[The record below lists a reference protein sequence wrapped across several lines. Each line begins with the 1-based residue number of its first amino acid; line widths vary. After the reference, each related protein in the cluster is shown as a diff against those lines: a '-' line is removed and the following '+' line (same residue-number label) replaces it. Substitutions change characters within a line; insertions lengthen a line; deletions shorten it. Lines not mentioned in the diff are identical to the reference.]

1 MPWERSTSPGFSGFR
16 KDAGSFVAIRH
27 KGMVCSA
34 LFSLPLLL
42 WFPASNMWSTMSTRI
57 YKETHFDASH
67 RLMHYEGKC
76 SRLHGHRWEVEVW
89 MEGTIDAT
97 SKILLDY
104 NIIKQ
109 VVEVYD
115 HQVILNKDDPMVKAL
130 SPFQLP
136 VLTDGDPTSELLA
149 EDIRERLNRFCVEA
163 GVDARVTKIRV
174 WESDGCYAEVD
185 AA

>member
-1 MPWERSTSPGFSGFR
+1 
-16 KDAGSFVAIRH
+16 
-27 KGMVCSA
+27 
-34 LFSLPLLL
+34 
-42 WFPASNMWSTMSTRI
+42 MSTRI

-76 SRLHGHRWEVEVW
+76 SHGHRWEVEVW

-115 HQVILNKDDPMVKAL
+115 HQVILNKDDPMVKAI

-136 VLTDGDPTSELLA
+136 VLTDGA
-149 EDIRERLNRFCVEA
+149 EDIRERLNRFCGEA

>member
-1 MPWERSTSPGFSGFR
+1 
-16 KDAGSFVAIRH
+16 
-27 KGMVCSA
+27 
-34 LFSLPLLL
+34 
-42 WFPASNMWSTMSTRI
+42 MWSSMTTRI

-163 GVDARVTKIRV
+163 GVEARGTQIRG
-174 WESDGCYAEVD
+174 WGTDGRYAEGD

>member
-1 MPWERSTSPGFSGFR
+1 MT
-16 KDAGSFVAIRH
+16 
-27 KGMVCSA
+27 
-34 LFSLPLLL
+34 
-42 WFPASNMWSTMSTRI
+42 TRI

-163 GVDARVTKIRV
+163 GVD
-174 WESDGCYAEVD
+174 
-185 AA
+185 